1 MSAERQVVWLASDAT
16 SFVAICEACLVDPA
30 ADGGH
35 LGYRAA
41 KVEGSLRREADVR
54 FIRCR
59 RGHRLSVRRTARPL
73 VGQAS

>member
-1 MSAERQVVWLASDAT
+1 VSGERQVVWLASEAT
-16 SFVAICEACLVDPA
+16 SFVAICEACLLDPA
-30 ADGGH
+30 DERGH

-59 RGHRLSVRRTARPL
+59 RGHRLCVRRTSRPL

>member
-16 SFVAICEACLVDPA
+16 SFVAICEACLLDPIE
-30 ADGGH
+30 DSH

>member
-1 MSAERQVVWLASDAT
+1 MIGERQIVWLPSDAT
-16 SFVAICEACLVDPA
+16 SFVAICEACLHDSA
-30 ADGGH
+30 ARDER

-59 RGHRLSVRRTARPL
+59 RGHRLSVRRVTGPL
-73 VGQAS
+73 VGHAR